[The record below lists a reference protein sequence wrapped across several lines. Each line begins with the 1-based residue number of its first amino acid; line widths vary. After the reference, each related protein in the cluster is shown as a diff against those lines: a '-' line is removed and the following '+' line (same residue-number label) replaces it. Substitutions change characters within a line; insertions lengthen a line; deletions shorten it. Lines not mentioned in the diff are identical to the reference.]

1 MVRQIAVVAI
11 VIGALSFPAWSFE
24 KVDGP
29 RFFNATAHDIQLRA
43 TFTSGDDFPV
53 TLIPG
58 ALGTYWDARQ
68 VVAIDVD
75 EGGGNKIHLSG
86 TTLPTVPA
94 GLSKPYDQIWLI
106 DDSQVCVVSRRHF
119 DRRKPSKC

>member
-1 MVRQIAVVAI
+1 MVRKSAVVAI
-11 VIGALSFPAWSFE
+11 VIGTLSFPAWSFE

-43 TFTSGDDFPV
+43 TFTSGDDFSV

-86 TTLPTVPA
+86 PTLPTMPA
-94 GLSKPYDQIWLI
+94 SLSKPYDQIWLI
-106 DDSQVCVVSRRHF
+106 DDSQVCVVPRHNF
-119 DRRKPSKC
+119 DRDKHPKC